1 MGRVSRAAAVAT
13 SLGLGGCL
21 VVNGAFQAA
30 EGDGSGAATSTGTTV
45 VTGGDTSTGGSSTGG
60 ASEGSGGA
68 STGSSSSS
76 SSDASSSGPGV
87 DESTSTSTTDATTSS
102 SSTGP
107 ELCPGTE
114 GDLCTSQPIGGQ
126 TYLLCDKHQT
136 WEEARLA
143 CEARCARL
151 VILDAVKSAALFTEL
166 RAQMTDADKQ
176 EEMSGVDQIPLPR
189 ASWWIGGHK
198 VDGAYQWLD
207 ATPMPPKG
215 TGGWNSNDPDI
226 DSPEGCV
233 VLVVYGKGEGGNGKW
248 FDRPCGEV
256 PYRAICEPL

>member
-1 MGRVSRAAAVAT
+1 VAT

-45 VTGGDTSTGGSSTGG
+45 VTGGDTSTGSSSSGT
-60 ASEGSGGA
+60 SEGSGGA
-68 STGSSSSS
+68 STGGTSTGSSSS
-76 SSDASSSGPGV
+76 SSDASSSGPCV
-87 DESTSTSTTDATTSS
+87 DESTSTSTTDATTGSA
-102 SSTGP
+102 STGP

-114 GDLCTSQPIGGQ
+114 GDLCTSQQIGGQ

-136 WEEARLA
+136 WAEARLA

-151 VILDAVKSAALFTEL
+151 AILDEPESAVLLTAL

-198 VDGAYQWLD
+198 VDGVYQWLD

-226 DSPEGCV
+226 DSPEACV

-248 FDRPCGEV
+248 FDRLCGDV